1 MREAEGL
8 RHHDGASF
16 LKLYDPYF
24 QQNIHRLLNTF
35 LKKSLALVTLL
46 EKPSSLVNKEGIDV
60 SKLTWENDF
69 LTSVSG
75 RAWMPYPVVESLSL
89 PLTYWLKLS

>member
-16 LKLYDPYF
+16 LTLYLI
-24 QQNIHRLLNTF
+24 NIFKKNINWLLNTF
-35 LKKSLALVTLL
+35 LKKSRALVTLV
-46 EKPSSLVNKEGIDV
+46 EKPSSLVNREGIEA
-60 SKLTWENDF
+60 SKLTWENVF

-75 RAWMPYPVVESLSL
+75 RAWMP
-89 PLTYWLKLS
+89 